1 MVFKYF
7 TNFHVVSFMFYHL
20 VDGASTILN
29 RSVGRVRHW
38 GVPTSAQA
46 AGSMVRK
53 DVFVNEPH
61 PPQIRLAVWWEY
73 SMGVDGHPPLRWQS
87 SHCPLILDT
96 HLAPTMWTK
105 IDWTMASGF
114 WCFFSGNGIKIW
126 IRGMI
131 DGVEWC
137 FEHLVTWLTAVWDVL
152 KAVSHS
158 GLYID
163 KALPLVTQIACL
175 CGIKPEIV
183 EHLLWVVVQIGG
195 LIWPHGP

>member
-1 MVFKYF
+1 MEWLHGCC
-7 TNFHVVSFMFYHL
+7 HVLLPCAWWCVSFFSSSVCFFPHGFPIFFSFFIWFSLFFYHL
-20 VDGASTILN
+20 VHGASTILN

-114 WCFFSGNGIKIW
+114 WCFF
-126 IRGMI
+126 RGM
-131 DGVEWC
+131 GSKYG
-137 FEHLVTWLTAVWDVL
+137 FEEWLTV
-152 KAVSHS
+152 
-158 GLYID
+158 
-163 KALPLVTQIACL
+163 
-175 CGIKPEIV
+175 
-183 EHLLWVVVQIGG
+183 
-195 LIWPHGP
+195 